1 MKAKKSTRK
10 PKKSKA
16 ISEKEPEIK
25 WVIQELSEFVTFI
38 SYTTVFI

>member
-16 ISEKEPEIK
+16 ISEKEPEIDAEGFDL
-25 WVIQELSEFVTFI
+25 QENV
-38 SYTTVFI
+38 V